1 MRRNCGTLVASL
13 TPDGDRVFLPAGSMD
28 GDPERRVDKHR
39 FVGSK
44 ASWFEIT
51 DDEPQRMG
59 ETSGLRGIRAES
71 SLAGP

>member
-1 MRRNCGTLVASL
+1 
-13 TPDGDRVFLPAGSMD
+13 MD